1 MENNTWF
8 KDMIDESRD
17 TLEFRLEALEIKVTE
32 RILEIMEEKNIS
44 RSDLAEKL
52 SVSRAAITKLFR
64 DGSNMTLKRLLG
76 IACALDSEID
86 IVIEPLKKEAG
97 SDDKTYQFSNV
108 YDFGRLKQIRA
119 EGQIRSVN
127 VRTEISFKE
136 LNEEYL
142 NVCNGY

>member
-1 MENNTWF
+1 MENKSWF
-8 KDMIDESRD
+8 NDMIEESRG

-32 RILEIMEEKNIS
+32 RILEIMEEKNVS
-44 RSDLAEKL
+44 RSELAEKL

-97 SDDKTYQFSNV
+97 SDDKKLQFSNV

>member
-1 MENNTWF
+1 MENKSWF
-8 KDMIDESRD
+8 KDMIEESRD
-17 TLEFRLEALEIKVTE
+17 TMEFRLEALEIKVTE
-32 RILEIMEEKNIS
+32 RILEIMEEKNVS
-44 RSDLAEKL
+44 RSELAEKL

-97 SDDKTYQFSNV
+97 SYDKKLQFLNV

>member
-1 MENNTWF
+1 MENKSWF
-8 KDMIDESRD
+8 KDMIEESRD
-17 TLEFRLEALEIKVTE
+17 TMEFRLEALEIKVTE
-32 RILEIMEEKNIS
+32 RILEIMEEKNVS
-44 RSDLAEKL
+44 RSELAEKL

-97 SDDKTYQFSNV
+97 SDDKKLQFSNV